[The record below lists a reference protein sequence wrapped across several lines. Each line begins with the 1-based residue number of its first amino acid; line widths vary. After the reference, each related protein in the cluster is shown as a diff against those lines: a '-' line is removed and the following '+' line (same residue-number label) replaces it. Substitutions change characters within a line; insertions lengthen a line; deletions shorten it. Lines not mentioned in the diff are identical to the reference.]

1 VTDDAPLPSIPIVHY
16 AVIDPADTTGLIREC
31 GAQAQDVIEARRAAG
46 ETILDAPADV
56 SCFTHKVVAGRVVR
70 RSEAEIVAAMAPP
83 PPDMTA
89 ARRMELSS
97 TDWTQAADS
106 PLSDAQRQAWRIY
119 RQAVRDIPTS
129 GGVWPARPDGLL
141 PIMLRMAANNA

>member
-1 VTDDAPLPSIPIVHY
+1 MTDDTHPRPILIVHY
-16 AVIDPADTTGLIREC
+16 AVIDPADPTGLIREC

-46 ETILDAPADV
+46 QTILDAPSDV
-56 SCFTHKVVAGRVVR
+56 SCLTHKVVAGAVVR
-70 RSEAEIVAAMAPP
+70 RTDAEMAASMAPP
-83 PPDMTA
+83 LLDMNA

-106 PLSDAQRQAWRIY
+106 PLSDDERRAWRVY
-119 RQAVRDIPTS
+119 RQGVRDIPTS
-129 GGVWPARPDGLL
+129 GGVWPDRPDGLL